1 MFDTCVCLCVC
12 VVRVNSLAMRFVM
25 GIHILLYLR
34 LSDSL
39 SYIHSFCRLVFF
51 SKQMCTTITLSV
63 DFKYTIEM
71 DAGKLK
77 TILSFNNFGFKLI
90 VNGFVRRMIFLR
102 KSSTNLL

>member
-1 MFDTCVCLCVC
+1 MFDTCVCVFVC

-51 SKQMCTTITLSV
+51 FETTITLSV